1 MSVTLSGLNAWDDKM
16 LGTGM
21 RAGHKIGADRS

>member
-1 MSVTLSGLNAWDDKM
+1 MSVTLSGLKARDAKM
-16 LGTGM
+16 LGTST